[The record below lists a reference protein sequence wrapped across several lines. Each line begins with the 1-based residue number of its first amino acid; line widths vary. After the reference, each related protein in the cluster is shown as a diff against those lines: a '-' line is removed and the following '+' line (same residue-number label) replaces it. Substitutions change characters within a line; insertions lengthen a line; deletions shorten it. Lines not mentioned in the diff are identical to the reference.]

1 MSSNEMDTK
10 TRTTVQDQRLHDR
23 EVEQSLFAK
32 REKIYPRE
40 VHGLFAG
47 LRLTAVIVLLAVYY
61 GLPWLE
67 WDGRQAV
74 LFDLPARKFYIFG
87 LTLWPQDFLILAFL
101 LIIAAVSLF
110 FFTALAGR
118 LWCGYACPQT
128 IWTELFIWVE
138 RAVEGDRPHQIRLDK
153 LPRWSPERLRAK
165 VLKHTVWILI
175 AWFTGFTFV
184 AYFTP
189 AETLVNNMMDFN
201 LGSWESF
208 WIIFYSFATYGNA
221 GWMREQVCTYMCPYA
236 RFQSAMFDDNTLIV
250 SYDGNRGEPR
260 GSRRASEDY
269 KSRGLGD
276 CIDCTICVQVCPTG
290 IDIRDGLQY
299 KCISCSSCIDAC
311 NDVMD
316 KMGYAPGLIR
326 FTTQNNLQGKP
337 TRFFRPRIIVYGGIL
352 LTLMALFAF
361 TLVSRVPVGLDA
373 IRDRNQLFRE
383 AGDFIEN
390 VYTLKIINMDTIDH
404 DYSIKAEGIEDL
416 QLSLDTDPV
425 AVKSGQVY
433 NLPVTLR
440 TEEKNLMARSND
452 VIFSISAVDDPGI
465 RTTERNK
472 FLGPVE

>member
-1 MSSNEMDTK
+1 MTSNEMDTK
-10 TRTTVQDQRLHDR
+10 VKTVGRLDNLRDR

-47 LRLTAVIVLLAVYY
+47 LRVTAVIVLLAIYY
-61 GLPWLE
+61 GLPWMQ

-128 IWTELFIWVE
+128 VWTELFIWVE
-138 RAVEGDRPHQIRLDK
+138 RAVEGDRPHQMRLDE
-153 LPRWSPERLRAK
+153 LPRWNPARLRAK
-165 VLKHTVWILI
+165 VFKHTIWILI

-189 AETLVNNMMDFN
+189 ADTLVDNMMNFT
-201 LGSWESF
+201 LGSWETF

-250 SYDGNRGEPR
+250 SYDNNRGEPR
-260 GSRRASEDY
+260 GHRRASEDH
-269 KSRGLGD
+269 KIRGLGD
-276 CIDCTICVQVCPTG
+276 CIDCTLCVQVCPTG

-316 KMGYAPGLIR
+316 KMGYARGLIR
-326 FTTQNNLQGKP
+326 FTTQNTMQDYRVRQRPAGFDYTVRIHHNQQGAP
-337 TRFFRPRIIVYGGIL
+337 GTRYHPRSQPVIPGNGRIYRKRLYTENNKYGQHRP
-352 LTLMALFAF
+352 
-361 TLVSRVPVGLDA
+361 
-373 IRDRNQLFRE
+373 
-383 AGDFIEN
+383 
-390 VYTLKIINMDTIDH
+390 
-404 DYSIKAEGIEDL
+404 
-416 QLSLDTDPV
+416 
-425 AVKSGQVY
+425 
-433 NLPVTLR
+433 
-440 TEEKNLMARSND
+440 
-452 VIFSISAVDDPGI
+452 
-465 RTTERNK
+465 
-472 FLGPVE
+472 